1 MTRKTI
7 IGLAFLLAIVLLFV
21 AGFRYM
27 MSDKSPANM
36 ITGVRSIGPQPS
48 R

>member
-1 MTRKTI
+1 MSRKPL
-7 IGLAFLLAIVLLFV
+7 IGLLVLLIIV
-21 AGFRYM
+21 GLMIAGFRYM